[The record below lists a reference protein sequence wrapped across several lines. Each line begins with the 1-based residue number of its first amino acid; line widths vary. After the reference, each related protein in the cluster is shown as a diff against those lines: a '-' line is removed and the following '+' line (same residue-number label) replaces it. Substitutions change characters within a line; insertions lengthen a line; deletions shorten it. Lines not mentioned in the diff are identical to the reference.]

1 MPPWRDMTAEPTA
14 EGLPKRMLN
23 DSLLERALRW
33 VLGAAGEPAVL
44 AARRAFEEATG
55 AIHEGAA
62 DYESRIAHFFEQYL
76 CTETDTGVAP
86 ISRFAEFCSR
96 AAPSAS
102 THGEAIGPQ
111 ERAQLAGWLRSH
123 RSLFLFQG
131 WDGETGLGRVQDL
144 WLGGSFR
151 VRGRPEDR
159 QLAQGDRFDGRMV
172 PAEGV
177 LWLSPGRVFHPRAA
191 HGAIDLLLAG
201 LGEARSDTASFLNGL
216 LRMRARFFQF
226 ESIRAEHVYRLDAL
240 QEPAFAAPWASPA
253 RRR

>member
-1 MPPWRDMTAEPTA
+1 MTGGPTV
-14 EGLPKRMLN
+14 EGLPNGMLN

-33 VLGAAGEPAVL
+33 LLSDAGEAAVL
-44 AARRAFEEATG
+44 SARRAFEEATG

-76 CTETDTGVAP
+76 CTEDVTGVAP
-86 ISRFAEFCSR
+86 VARFAGC
-96 AAPSAS
+96 A
-102 THGEAIGPQ
+102 GGIGPQ
-111 ERAQLAGWLRSH
+111 DRAQLAGWRRSH
-123 RSLFLFQG
+123 RSLFVFQG
-131 WDGETGLGRVQDL
+131 WQPETQLGLVHDL

-151 VRGRPEDR
+151 VRGRPEDK
-159 QLAQGDRFDGRMV
+159 QLAQGDRFDGRIV
-172 PAEGV
+172 PAEGA

-201 LGEARSDTASFLNGL
+201 LGEGRSDTAGFLNGL
-216 LRMRARFFQF
+216 LRMRARFYQF

-240 QEPAFAAPWASPA
+240 LEPAFAAPWASPA